1 MTITRLPFILLFCLM
16 TNVVFGQS
24 NDVTGSKD
32 HPSISRFDGFRI
44 GDYEEVNF
52 DKYTIPLGP
61 GTKGA
66 FNETKVVEGK
76 VTKIFYAMNE
86 DGRPS
91 LYELVSN
98 YEKTLSAAPGAEL
111 IYSCDQAECGRSTD
125 EVVTMAAINGVTLSG
140 FMRFGTHAFRV
151 YRYSFEGKQ
160 YHLAIYFREE
170 KNLMQYE
177 MHFIESDELK
187 TDKVTVADLKEN
199 LNNTGKQAFYGIY
212 FDFGKATLKPESAD
226 ELAIMATFVRE
237 NPDLYAFVVGHTDVI
252 GEYDKNIS
260 LSEARAKA
268 VIEALKTDHN
278 VDTKTLRPIG
288 VGPVSP
294 VATNRTEEGRAK
306 NRRVEL
312 VLWKLG
318 E

>member
-1 MTITRLPFILLFCLM
+1 MTPIRMYAGTSQEIVLPRASLFENNQQPKRSLM
-16 TNVVFGQS
+16 RVQVSPEGPNM
-24 NDVTGSKD
+24 
-32 HPSISRFDGFRI
+32 
-44 GDYEEVNF
+44 YERV
-52 DKYTIPLGP
+52 
-61 GTKGA
+61 
-66 FNETKVVEGK
+66 
-76 VTKIFYAMNE
+76 
-86 DGRPS
+86 
-91 LYELVSN
+91 
-98 YEKTLSAAPGAEL
+98 LSAASGVEL
-111 IYSCDQAECGRSTD
+111 IYGCDQAECGRSTD
-125 EVVTMAAINGVTLSG
+125 EVVTMAAINEVTLSG

-151 YRYSFEGKQ
+151 YQYSFEGKQ

-170 KNLMQYE
+170 KNLMHYE

-187 TDKVTVADLKEN
+187 TDKVTVGDLKKN
-199 LNNTGKQAFYGIY
+199 LENTGKQAFYGIY

-226 ELAIMATFVRE
+226 ELAVMATFVRE
-237 NPDLYAFVVGHTDVI
+237 NPDLYCFLVGHTDVI
-252 GEYDKNIS
+252 GNYDQNIS

-268 VIEALKTDHN
+268 VVEALKTDHG

-294 VATNRTEEGRAK
+294 VATNRTDEGRAK